1 MMDEDEEEYMSMVEE
16 MKEEEGRIQGI
27 GEGIVEGIEIDI
39 EQERRKF
46 ERVLGMENELVMRE
60 MKEIEKKG
68 DYVRIRKR
76 DERKKRK
83 N

>member
-76 DERKKRK
+76 DERK

>member
-1 MMDEDEEEYMSMVEE
+1 
-16 MKEEEGRIQGI
+16 
-27 GEGIVEGIEIDI
+27 
-39 EQERRKF
+39 
-46 ERVLGMENELVMRE
+46 MENELVMRE